1 MTPFIATRLDRPHP
15 RNRRRAYPVQR
26 RNMRLI
32 ATNHSGI
39 GGPPMSSVFNT
50 RHRRAADATRAT
62 LEADP
67 ITAILAN
74 WDEMTDPASALLP
87 LVYEQLRAIAAN
99 RMRGERANHTLQ
111 ATALVHEAYMKVA
124 KLPESGFV
132 FEGRRRFFSAAAEA
146 MRRILIDHA
155 RRRSAEKREAAKI
168 SLDALMHEPAD
179 VSNLPDPDHLL
190 ALDEALATLKAE
202 DETAAEV
209 VRLRF
214 FAGLST
220 EETADV
226 LEMSVRSVHR
236 EWTFARARLHELLR
250 DR

>member
-1 MTPFIATRLDRPHP
+1 MTPFIATRPDRPHP
-15 RNRRRAYPVQR
+15 RNRRRVYSVQR

-32 ATNHSGI
+32 ATE
-39 GGPPMSSVFNT
+39 NT
-50 RHRRAADATRAT
+50 YTRRIDSFRDRNIDP
-62 LEADP
+62 ERPDP